1 MKNLV
6 YLVAGGTGGHINA
19 ALSVG
24 ETLESNYEI
33 KYVSGTRYLDYK
45 LFAEKNALHLDSK
58 PVRTKNPFVL
68 FKNLTLNLLVFFN
81 FFFKLVGKRPKF
93 LVGAGGYVCGPTLL
107 AGYLLG
113 IPVYIIEQNAV
124 MGVTNKILS
133 KVAKRIFINFKETK
147 GLENNKKT
155 IVSGNPVRSKIQ
167 YSKQVVDENKIN
179 ILVFC
184 GSLGATQV
192 NEAVLELIKL
202 EPSKAISIKHQ
213 VGKGNK
219 TKNVEKHKKYT
230 YEQVEYID
238 HMDEAYEWSNIIISR
253 AGASSISELKIV
265 SKPCL
270 LIPYPA
276 ATDNHQFYN
285 ALNLKKEV
293 NFHVEVLD
301 QQLKG
306 IELAKVLKAHLEV
319 LLENTEKLKSRPK
332 ESEKSAA
339 LIIKEEI
346 EKCLV

>member
-1 MKNLV
+1 
-6 YLVAGGTGGHINA
+6 
-19 ALSVG
+19 
-24 ETLESNYEI
+24 
-33 KYVSGTRYLDYK
+33 
-45 LFAEKNALHLDSK
+45 
-58 PVRTKNPFVL
+58 
-68 FKNLTLNLLVFFN
+68 
-81 FFFKLVGKRPKF
+81 
-93 LVGAGGYVCGPTLL
+93 
-107 AGYLLG
+107 
-113 IPVYIIEQNAV
+113 

-167 YSKQVVDENKIN
+167 YSKQLVDEDKIN
-179 ILVFC
+179 ILIFG

-192 NEAVLELIKL
+192 NKAVLELIKL

-253 AGASSISELKIV
+253 AGASSVSELKIV
-265 SKPCL
+265 GKPCL

-306 IELAKVLKAHLEV
+306 IE
-319 LLENTEKLKSRPK
+319 
-332 ESEKSAA
+332 
-339 LIIKEEI
+339 
-346 EKCLV
+346 